1 MAITPTNSNTVSI
14 INLPQS
20 QLAVGSDLLVLQTTN
35 GTRTIT
41 FDNFNVVKTDIS
53 GNATIVG
60 DLTGNKTSFKEVIVN
75 SLTAANIST
84 AAGPSVTLPTGFYN
98 QFTIAN
104 GLILSAVSNVVND
117 PVYLQLYTQDIPN
130 YVNSTIASYGPLS
143 YVNGYGSAVI
153 PAGQTTYPITIDSFF
168 TEAPNN
174 RIGPGSITP
183 AHFTL
188 TTDFIPTTAE
198 IIASVVPSN
207 LTAIAALSA
216 LGFNSPPGTNFLS
229 MSGTSA
235 INLLSGGFNVL
246 LSPSYYLNQV
256 NPILTP
262 GSIGVITSST
272 GINDGL
278 GFEINIG
285 MPQTVPVT
293 VYWRVQVPVPNN

>member
-41 FDNFNVVKTDIS
+41 FDNFNVVKTDIA
-53 GNATIVG
+53 GNVTLVG
-60 DLTGNKTSFKEVIVN
+60 NLTGNKTSLKEIVVN

-143 YVNGYGSAVI
+143 YANGYGSVVI
-153 PAGQTTYPITIDSFF
+153 PAGQTTYPVSIDSFF
-168 TEAPNN
+168 TNQPNS

-183 AHFTL
+183 AHFNL
-188 TTDFIPTTAE
+188 TTDFIPTTA
-198 IIASVVPSN
+198 ALTPSILPLN
-207 LTAIAALSA
+207 LAAIAALSA

-235 INLLSGGFNVL
+235 INLLSGGFDV
-246 LSPSYYLNQV
+246 YLTPPYTVNQV
-256 NPILTP
+256 CPILTP
-262 GSIGVITSST
+262 GSIGVIPSST

-293 VYWRVQVPVPNN
+293 VYWRVQVPIPMG